1 MAKGKKP
8 PVSRRGVYND
18 LNLSPYEY
26 KNPYGDLFKF
36 SSQKKLDI
44 YTRDVP
50 KELERVQK
58 LIGRYELEDF
68 IPMEIVHLIYR
79 AVYRSFYHKTE
90 G

>member
-1 MAKGKKP
+1 MAKGQKP

-26 KNPYGDLFKF
+26 TNPYGDLFKF
-36 SSQKKLDI
+36 SSQTKLDL
-44 YTRDVP
+44 YTRDIP

-58 LIGRYELEDF
+58 LIARHDLDDF

-79 AVYRSFYHKTE
+79 AVYKSFYQKTE